1 MIGTIVAMASGVVA
15 SAGTGAL
22 AKTVFTK
29 VLTSSESQKIMV
41 KVGMYCVTA
50 MAGAAVG
57 TFVATETTKTI
68 EGAKLIVRTI
78 KSKIESK
85 E

>member
-1 MIGTIVAMASGVVA
+1 MIGTILSVGAGVVA
-15 SAGTGAL
+15 GAGTGAL
-22 AKTVFTK
+22 AKEVFVK
-29 VLTSSESQKIMV
+29 VLTNPESQKIMV

-50 MAGAAVG
+50 AAGAAVSG
-57 TFVATETTKTI
+57 FVTNETAKTI

-85 E
+85 K